1 MTNRDDP
8 CDDHARRYLFMR
20 HGMRGC
26 IASLLVCLAPP
37 GALGLKIPLR
47 PPNGLE
53 HSAMSRRAVGGVF
66 AAALMLPT
74 TKPALAELYTSYGKK
89 ELASYDALL
98 LEKASEEISSM
109 IEGTSGEKRSELEE
123 CKRLISL
130 VLKLDWQQ
138 IAEATKKRDQSL
150 GTTQKLNAAIKKEDP
165 KVASRAILELAEDLD
180 VAEYVSPINE
190 QFLGDQ
196 DRSRKNSLDAAKARG
211 F

>member
-1 MTNRDDP
+1 MVL
-8 CDDHARRYLFMR
+8 H
-20 HGMRGC
+20 RGC
-26 IASLLVCLAPP
+26 IASLLVCLAAN
-37 GALGLKIPLR
+37 GASGLKIPLR
-47 PPNGLE
+47 PPN
-53 HSAMSRRAVGGVF
+53 AMSRRAVGGV

-74 TKPALAELYTSYGKK
+74 TKPALAGGELYTSYGKK

-138 IAEATKKRDQSL
+138 IAEATTKRDQSL
-150 GTTQKLNAAIKKEDP
+150 GTTQKLNAAIKKQDP

-180 VAEYVSPINE
+180 VAEYISPINE

-196 DRSRKNSLDAAKARG
+196 DRSRKNSLEAAKARG